1 MISYP
6 FESKNVTTDNP
17 YGDRAITDAMER
29 EFNQLTWTNGVFIND
44 DKLVNSLKVSAAG
57 GMQVSVA
64 PGGCHINGAKGYEA
78 ATRMFTLEASS
89 DTYMRIDRIVAR
101 FDTSDSVRSIEL
113 YVKQGTPSTTPVAP
127 TLVRASNY
135 YELALADI
143 YIAKSVTE
151 ISQSNITDQRLN
163 SEVCGMVA
171 PAFPTDIDTTSIYNQ
186 FQDSLDKYLALVQ
199 SAVDE
204 TTAGK
209 LQTEIDAANA
219 GLTKAN
225 RRMLIFQDKTIDLTK
240 AVSDTTYSEQGYA
253 YHVDLTLTG
262 CTADY
267 IPDVY
272 LSAPSSVISDI
283 CQTGAGYVR
292 FFVSTN
298 TGAIT
303 IPVIRLTKG
312 GE

>member
-44 DKLVNSLKVSAAG
+44 DKLVNSLKVSAVG

-78 ATRMFTLEASS
+78 ATRMFTLETAS

-143 YIAKSVTE
+143 YIGKSVTE
-151 ISQSNITDQRLN
+151 ITQSNITDQRFN

-171 PAFPTDIDTTSIYNQ
+171 PAFPTSIDTSSIYDQ
-186 FQDSLDKYLALVQ
+186 FQASLDEYMDLVQ
-199 SAVDE
+199 SAINS

-209 LQTEIDAANA
+209 LQTEIDAL
-219 GLTKAN
+219 GSMVLT
-225 RRMLIFQDKTIDLTK
+225 FSGKTLDLTK
-240 AVSDTTYSEQGYA
+240 AVPDSKYSSYPYKVTLVLPGVTAA
-253 YHVDLTLTG
+253 YVPVVFLKTQTD
-262 CTADY
+262 
-267 IPDVY
+267 
-272 LSAPSSVISDI
+272 VISDI
-283 CQTGAGYVR
+283 CETGAGYIT
-292 FFVSTN
+292 FYATKK
-298 TGAIT
+298 TGTVT
-303 IPVIRLTKG
+303 IDTIVCVKG
-312 GE
+312 GNL